1 MLISVATFAVVFSL
15 LVLVHEL
22 GHAAAARAC
31 GIQVKE
37 FGLGY
42 PPRICVLARR
52 GGTLYTLNAIPI
64 GGFVKLRGE
73 DDPHIAGGFAK
84 AGLKARFT
92 VLVAGSLMNIALAL
106 ALSFLCYWGGWP
118 EPIKEAVAIR
128 HVFPHSPAEAAGL
141 REGDLVLTADGVE
154 VKKPSDLT
162 AYIKKGTPLTL
173 TIKRGDEILSV
184 TIIPRREPP
193 RGQGPLGIL
202 VVSQPVRMKIER
214 YPAWEAFIRGAA
226 DIIGIIALTLAAPV
240 LVLARLLPREVLR
253 PVGPVGLAELVS
265 QATHASLRT
274 GWLFPLLRLTGFLST
289 SLAVTNLLPLP
300 ALDGGRILFLA
311 AEALGKRIDPER
323 EKAIHRLG
331 LAFLVGVVA
340 LTALYDLAHPVPQ
353 AFDWI
358 KLLR

>member
-1 MLISVATFAVVFSL
+1 MLISVATFAVVLSL
-15 LVLVHEL
+15 LVLAHEL

-31 GIQVKE
+31 GIQVEE

-64 GGFVKLRGE
+64 GGFVRLRGE
-73 DDPHIAGGFAK
+73 DDPHAPGGFAG
-84 AGLKARFT
+84 ASLRARFT
-92 VLVAGSLMNIALAL
+92 VLVAGPLMNIALAL

-118 EPIKEAVAIR
+118 EPVEEAVTIR

-141 REGDLVLTADGVE
+141 RPGDILLAVNGSRVNSPRRVVDLIGDGRTVLTIRREEKTIDV
-154 VKKPSDLT
+154 T
-162 AYIKKGTPLTL
+162 A
-173 TIKRGDEILSV
+173 
-184 TIIPRREPP
+184 IPRKNPP
-193 RGQGPLGIL
+193 PGQGPLGIL
-202 VVSQPVRMKIER
+202 ITSQPTRLERKR
-214 YPAWEAFIRGAA
+214 YPAGEAFLQAAA
-226 DIIGIIALTLAAPV
+226 DIIGLIALTLAAPG
-240 LVLARLLPREVLR
+240 LVLARLLPREAVR

-274 GWLFPLLRLTGFLST
+274 GWLFPLLRLTGFFSAG
-289 SLAVTNLLPLP
+289 LAVTNLLPLP

-311 AEALGKRIDPER
+311 AEALGKRIDPEK

-340 LTALYDLAHPVPQ
+340 LTALYDLVHPVPQ

-358 KLLR
+358 KLLK